1 MSLPTIEE
9 LRQQCRIDTE
19 DEDEDV
25 LLLGYLS
32 AAKEKAGN
40 YLNRTLHDDSVPD
53 DDSNGIVITPII
65 KLALMLAV
73 GFWYD
78 TRELKKIPQG
88 FYELLGD
95 YRISPMRVK

>member
-19 DEDEDV
+19 DEDA

-40 YLNRTLHDDSVPD
+40 YLNRTLHDDSVPE
-53 DDSNGIVITPII
+53 DDSNGIAITSII

>member
-1 MSLPTIEE
+1 MKLPTLDE

-19 DEDEDV
+19 HEDDI
-25 LLLGYLS
+25 LLGYLS
-32 AAKEKAGN
+32 AAKEKASN
-40 YLNRTLHDDSVPD
+40 YLNRTLYEENVPNDDP
-53 DDSNGIVITPII
+53 NGIEITPVI

-88 FYELLGD
+88 FYELLSD
-95 YRISPMRVK
+95 YRISPMRAK

>member
-9 LRQQCRIDTE
+9 LRLQCRIDTE
-19 DEDEDV
+19 DEDAI
-25 LLLGYLS
+25 LLGYLS
-32 AAKEKAGN
+32 AAKEKAAN
-40 YLNRTLHDDSVPD
+40 YLNRALHNDSVPD
-53 DDSNGIVITPII
+53 NDPSGITITPVI

-88 FYELLGD
+88 FYELLSD
-95 YRISPMRVK
+95 YRISPMRAK